1 MGKTKKVESSSQNNV
16 IETKKQIKA
25 NDARFKKYKP
35 VPMREI
41 NTIMGIMKA
50 IQNADSTQDKLQIM
64 AGMREKDL
72 NIMCGTLNDMLNDRG
87 KFKNK
92 IPNPEYE
99 LLGQKVKP
107 YATDLRKTLD
117 PKVTYRTRRTK
128 MFGPPRKQKGGQV
141 GEIVGPIVA
150 SLLPVAIN
158 AIKTWLSPKSDK
170 KTKPETK

>member
-1 MGKTKKVESSSQNNV
+1 MPKAKKVIDLDNNSQLH
-16 IETKKQIKA
+16 KK
-25 NDARFKKYKP
+25 DDPRFKKYKP

-87 KFKNK
+87 KFRNK

-107 YATDLRKTLD
+107 YANNLRKTLD
-117 PKVTYRTRRTK
+117 PKVTYRTRRIK
-128 MFGPPRKQKGGQV
+128 MFGPKKQKGGQV

-158 AIKTWLSPKSDK
+158 AIKTWLSPKSEK
-170 KTKPETK
+170 KSENKNNN